1 MLLCFVCVW
10 KNYRARK
17 TTLGAQVRALG
28 CPPCVYFEGSGN
40 TGNSASVFLNGDV
53 FPFLQFVS
61 VHALSNS
68 GQWNCWKHLALSWR
82 LLLQCCQNK
91 CMVVILA
98 SQRTLCQIQK
108 ILVLSGPPPPALFP
122 FTSVCMLWL
131 PLQLRRGEGLVR
143 LGASSF
149 QMQTNNVG
157 CRRRPGW
164 DTSDGGCAE
173 RR

>member
-1 MLLCFVCVW
+1 MMVRCVRECFSVFLGGVPNAFVFCVCG
-10 KNYRARK
+10 K
-17 TTLGAQVRALG
+17 TTELEKQCLAHKLECWG

-40 TGNSASVFLNGDV
+40 TGNSASVFLIGDV

-108 ILVLSGPPPPALFP
+108 ILVLSGPHLKATCSQSNQAFP
-122 FTSVCMLWL
+122 SA
-131 PLQLRRGEGLVR
+131 QLKWK
-143 LGASSF
+143 S
-149 QMQTNNVG
+149 
-157 CRRRPGW
+157 
-164 DTSDGGCAE
+164 
-173 RR
+173 

>member
-1 MLLCFVCVW
+1 MVGCVRECFSVFFFGVFQMLLCFVCVW

-122 FTSVCMLWL
+122 FTSVCML
-131 PLQLRRGEGLVR
+131 
-143 LGASSF
+143 
-149 QMQTNNVG
+149 
-157 CRRRPGW
+157 
-164 DTSDGGCAE
+164 
-173 RR
+173 